1 VNQISGTTRG
11 LHRDVEHGVHNQYDL
26 FNELGKSSP
35 HFSWYCVLN
44 KPNSLANV
52 RVVLSHTTH
61 PGNIGAAARAMKTM
75 GLRHLYLINPRHF
88 PDAQATAMAAGA
100 DDILQNAVVCSSI
113 DEALQGTVFTVA
125 MTARLRDISI
135 EVKTPRE
142 AMPQVLQ
149 FAATQP
155 VALLFGTEMSGLTN
169 EEMGKAQLGVNIP
182 ASPDFSSLNIA
193 AAVQVM
199 AYELNV
205 AAESFRPAAPGIE
218 PATHERVEGLYAHLE
233 KTLFEIGF
241 FTTQNPARLMQRLR
255 RLYSRT
261 RLEDEEINILRGI
274 LTVATEYNARLRKRY
289 SEEHPDVQKH

>member
-1 VNQISGTTRG
+1 
-11 LHRDVEHGVHNQYDL
+11 
-26 FNELGKSSP
+26 
-35 HFSWYCVLN
+35 LN
-44 KPNSLANV
+44 KPDPLNNV

-88 PDAQATAMAAGA
+88 PDPQAEAMAAGA
-100 DDILQNAVVCSSI
+100 DDILHSAVVCRSI
-113 DEALQGTVFTVA
+113 DEALQGVAFTVA

-135 EVKTPRE
+135 EVQTPRE

-149 FAATQP
+149 QAATRP

-182 ASPDFSSLNIA
+182 ANPEFSSLNIA

-199 AYELNV
+199 AYELSV
-205 AAESFRPAAPGIE
+205 AAQSFTPAVPEIVPAA
-218 PATHERVEGLYAHLE
+218 HERVEGLYAHLE

-261 RLEDEEINILRGI
+261 RLEDEEVNILRGI
-274 LTVATEYNARLRKRY
+274 LTVTTEYNARLKARY
-289 SEEHPDVQKH
+289 QKEHKDV

>member
-1 VNQISGTTRG
+1 
-11 LHRDVEHGVHNQYDL
+11 
-26 FNELGKSSP
+26 
-35 HFSWYCVLN
+35 LN
-44 KPNSLANV
+44 KPISFGNV

-75 GLRHLYLINPRHF
+75 GLQHLYLISPRFF
-88 PDAQATAMAAGA
+88 PDPQATAMAAGA

-113 DEALQGTVFTVA
+113 DEALQGVVFTVA

-135 EVKTPRE
+135 SVKTPRE
-142 AMPQVLQ
+142 AMPEVLQ
-149 FAATQP
+149 QAATHP
-155 VALLFGTEMSGLTN
+155 VALMFGTEMSGLTN

-182 ASPDFSSLNIA
+182 ANPDFSSLNIA

-199 AYELNV
+199 AYELGV
-205 AAESFRPAAPGIE
+205 AAQSFTQVQSQIE
-218 PATHERVEGLYAHLE
+218 PATHERIEGLYAHLE

-261 RLEDEEINILRGI
+261 RLEDEEINILRGM
-274 LTVATEYNARLRKRY
+274 LTVTTEYNARLKARY
-289 SEEHPDVQKH
+289 QQEHKDV